1 MGLKLLLLENMEER
15 FVFIAAEC
23 TMMFFKLPLPQQSFN
38 GCAQSRLSCI
48 HLMLGKEKIFFLSLS
63 RSLTVLIFFLKM
75 PVKLAKTS
83 VWSFVYG

>member
-48 HLMLGKEKIFFLSLS
+48 HLMLGKEKIFFFISISNRLD
-63 RSLTVLIFFLKM
+63 FFSED
-75 PVKLAKTS
+75 AS
-83 VWSFVYG
+83 